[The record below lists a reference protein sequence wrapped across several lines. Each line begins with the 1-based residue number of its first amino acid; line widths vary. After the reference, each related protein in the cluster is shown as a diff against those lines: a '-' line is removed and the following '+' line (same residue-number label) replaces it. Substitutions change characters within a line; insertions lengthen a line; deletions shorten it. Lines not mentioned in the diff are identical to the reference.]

1 MFNSNYLRLPLLF
14 GFLAGAVAFGYFY
27 ALYAADALPLG
38 SRRNL
43 SIVFMWVGMGLAVRK
58 FVRIEGRPPEGRPV
72 QFAEAFALCV
82 LTLLVASAVEGL
94 LVVGFIRYVDPELVP
109 RFIQQIKQLALL
121 DQARVKEQFGTNRDG
136 QLVDFNEFLRQIE
149 GIDLRSIFWANFSVV
164 RLGLSLLYSALIAVF
179 FRRMSQIFPAS
190 S

>member
-1 MFNSNYLRLPLLF
+1 MFNANYLRLPLLF
-14 GFLAGAVAFGYFY
+14 GFLAGLVAFGYFY

-43 SIVFMWVGMGLAVRK
+43 SIVFMWMGMALAVRQ
-58 FVRIEGRPPEGRPV
+58 FVRTSRQPM
-72 QFAEAFALCV
+72 QFTEAFALCV
-82 LTLLVASAVEGL
+82 LTLLVASVVEGM
-94 LVVGFIRYVDPELVP
+94 LVVGFIRYVDPGLVP

-121 DQARVKEQFGTNRDG
+121 DQVRVREQFGTNREG

-149 GIDLRSIFWANFSVV
+149 GINLRSIFWANFSVV

-179 FRRMSQIFPAS
+179 FRRMSQLFPAKT
-190 S
+190 

>member
-1 MFNSNYLRLPLLF
+1 MVSPNFLRLPLLF
-14 GFLAGAVAFGYFY
+14 GLLAGLVAFGYFY
-27 ALYAADALPLG
+27 ALYAAEALPLG

-43 SIVFMWVGMGLAVRK
+43 SIVFIWAGMALAVRQL
-58 FVRIEGRPPEGRPV
+58 VRVVRRPV
-72 QFAEAFALCV
+72 RFGEAFLLCV
-82 LTLLVASAVEGL
+82 LTLLVANVVEGL

-149 GIDLRSIFWANFSVV
+149 GINLRSIFWANFSVV
-164 RLGLSLLYSALIAVF
+164 RLGLGLLYSALIAVF
-179 FRRMSQIFPAS
+179 FRRMSQFFPAKS
-190 S
+190 

>member
-1 MFNSNYLRLPLLF
+1 MFNTNFLRPPLLF

-43 SIVFMWVGMGLAVRK
+43 SIVFIWAGMALAVRQ
-58 FVRIEGRPPEGRPV
+58 FVRAEGRPAGGRPV
-72 QFAEAFALCV
+72 QFTEAFALCV
-82 LTLLVASAVEGL
+82 LTLVVASAVEGL

-149 GIDLRSIFWANFSVV
+149 GINLRSIFWANFSVV

-179 FRRMSQIFPAS
+179 FRRMSQLFPAKR
-190 S
+190 

>member
-1 MFNSNYLRLPLLF
+1 MFNANFLRLPLLF

-43 SIVFMWVGMGLAVRK
+43 SIVFMWVGMALAVRK
-58 FVRIEGRPPEGRPV
+58 YVRVVRRSV
-72 QFAEAFALCV
+72 QFGEAFLLCV
-82 LTLLVASAVEGL
+82 LTLFVASAVEGL
-94 LVVGFIRYVDPELVP
+94 LVVGFIRYVDPDLVP
-109 RFIQQIKQLALL
+109 QFIQQIKQLALL
-121 DQARVKEQFGTNRDG
+121 DQARVREQFGTNRDG

-149 GIDLRSIFWANFSVV
+149 GINLRSIFWANFSVV

-179 FRRMSQIFPAS
+179 FRRMSQMFPANS
-190 S
+190 

>member
-1 MFNSNYLRLPLLF
+1 MFNAKFLRLPLLF
-14 GFLAGAVAFGYFY
+14 GFLAGLVAFGYFY

-43 SIVFMWVGMGLAVRK
+43 SIVFMWAGMALAVRK
-58 FVRIEGRPPEGRPV
+58 YARAMRRPIL
-72 QFAEAFALCV
+72 FTEAFALCV

-94 LVVGFIRYVDPELVP
+94 LVVGFIRYVDPDLVP

-121 DQARVKEQFGTNRDG
+121 DQARVKQQFGTNRDG

-149 GIDLRSIFWANFSVV
+149 SINLRSIFWVNFSLV
-164 RLGLSLLYSALIAVF
+164 RVGLSLLYSALIAVF
-179 FRRMSQIFPAS
+179 FRRMSQIFPANA
-190 S
+190 